1 VNGGVRW
8 NNPFGSA
15 NSGSA
20 SPKVDFPNKYYRQL
34 LDQTVQIRVWRLDQS
49 GNRMTG
55 EYQDLGNPDTNGRVT
70 DLAVNGG
77 SNWTLT
83 FNNYPNF
90 TTTGIVDGFQLEY
103 YYLSDGAKGAPT
115 SAASNHT
122 NLLSE
127 FSNVVM
133 NPAATANR
141 NANLSTAPLF
151 IIDQVTVTGT
161 DDIRA
166 RQIEEM
172 FWQASDTSR
181 FYVLSQAHL
190 PLLNSESLKLEIL
203 NRYNLETV
211 EIQKKIPK
219 TISITIKEKV
229 PAVVWFEAD
238 IYYILDSF
246 GYILNIATGPVT
258 DLPIIYNNN
267 QVKINESGKQIMNQE
282 AVIKMASELKPQLIN
297 ALSYLKVNQM
307 TVTHEQNTLT
317 LVLKDGPLIY
327 LATNEALGTQLER
340 LTTLLRTDLK
350 NRLNKL
356 TYIDLRFGD
365 KIYYK

>member
-1 VNGGVRW
+1 M
-8 NNPFGSA
+8 
-15 NSGSA
+15 
-20 SPKVDFPNKYYRQL
+20 SPQPLYRHYAPL
-34 LDQTVQIRVWRLDQS
+34 KRPPHRS
-49 GNRMTG
+49 GNPYFRSRSA
-55 EYQDLGNPDTNGRVT
+55 DRVSISR
-70 DLAVNGG
+70 VK
-77 SNWTLT
+77 
-83 FNNYPNF
+83 
-90 TTTGIVDGFQLEY
+90 TTAARLPFKFWAYLFAIIFLIV
-103 YYLSDGAKGAPT
+103 
-115 SAASNHT
+115 AASWA
-122 NLLSE
+122 LF
-127 FSNVVM
+127 FS
-133 NPAATANR
+133 
-141 NANLSTAPLF
+141 PLF

-190 PLLNSESLKLEIL
+190 PLFNSESLKLEIL